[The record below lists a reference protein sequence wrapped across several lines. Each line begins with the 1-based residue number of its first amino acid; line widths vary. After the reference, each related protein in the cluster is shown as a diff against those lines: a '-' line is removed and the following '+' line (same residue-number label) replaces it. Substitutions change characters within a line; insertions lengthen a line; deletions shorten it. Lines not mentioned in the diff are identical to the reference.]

1 MNTSE
6 TLKALWGFLFE
17 QLKKGGPVEKKL
29 YVGNI
34 SYKTTEDD
42 LRELFSKC
50 GEVESV
56 KITTDAHT
64 GQPKGF
70 AFVEMASEQDA
81 QKAIAELNG
90 KTCADRT
97 LTVAAARPQQPRD
110 KRTFSG
116 GRGRDSFG
124 GRRGQTRGR

>member
-1 MNTSE
+1 M
-6 TLKALWGFLFE
+6 
-17 QLKKGGPVEKKL
+17 EKKL

-34 SYKTTEDD
+34 SYKTTEDE

-56 KITTDAHT
+56 KIITDAYT
-64 GQPKGF
+64 GQAKGF

-90 KTCADRT
+90 TMSADRT
-97 LTVAAARPQQPRD
+97 LTVSEARPQQPRD
-110 KRTFSG
+110 RRSFGG

>member
-1 MNTSE
+1 M
-6 TLKALWGFLFE
+6 
-17 QLKKGGPVEKKL
+17 EKKL

-34 SYKTTEDD
+34 SYKTTEDE

-50 GEVESV
+50 GEVLSV
-56 KITTDAHT
+56 KIITDAHT
-64 GQPKGF
+64 GSPKGF
-70 AFVEMASEQDA
+70 GFVEMASEQDA

-90 KTCADRT
+90 TISADRT
-97 LTVAAARPQQPRD
+97 LTVAEAKPQQPRD
-110 KRTFSG
+110 RRSFGGG